1 MVCEGVEEVA
11 FNADGMRQWTI
22 TRADDR
28 IFASCG
34 NLSEGW
40 ACDQIDTNL
49 ALVFCIGHH
58 ANKLKGPGKL
68 RFPRYTLARTRLV
81 LSARMR

>member
-1 MVCEGVEEVA
+1 MDYNQEQMIAFLHHAEIYRGVRPV
-11 FNADGMRQWTI
+11 
-22 TRADDR
+22 
-28 IFASCG
+28 
-34 NLSEGW
+34 
-40 ACDQIDTNL
+40 DQIDTNL

-68 RFPRYTLARTRLV
+68 RCPRYTLARPRLV

>member
-1 MVCEGVEEVA
+1 MDYNQEQMIA
-11 FNADGMRQWTI
+11 FLHHAEIYRKVGPV
-22 TRADDR
+22 
-28 IFASCG
+28 
-34 NLSEGW
+34 
-40 ACDQIDTNL
+40 DQIDTNL